1 METLELLEDIQQAR
15 AQAERGE
22 TVPHDQA
29 LEYLI
34 SVLLTQ
40 VQPGDGALIMTNG
53 SFGGL
58 HDRLLHSLRE
68 SE

>member
-15 AQAERGE
+15 AQVDSGE

-34 SVLLTQ
+34 SRW
-40 VQPGDGALIMTNG
+40 GK
-53 SFGGL
+53 
-58 HDRLLHSLRE
+58 RE
-68 SE
+68 SNRRSARNVRERPEDQETL